1 MFLSTQICTNGNL
14 ASLEHLV
21 TWLAKQL
28 HKEKDRSHQMLI
40 TSIVNGFYCSTKH
53 MFSVVTTSV
62 SDFNTRARNEF
73 IVSYIKYVLLI
84 MFVGYYVSNSWK
96 LNC

>member
-1 MFLSTQICTNGNL
+1 MDFIVAQSICSPLLLLLSQI
-14 ASLEHLV
+14 
-21 TWLAKQL
+21 
-28 HKEKDRSHQMLI
+28 LI
-40 TSIVNGFYCSTKH
+40 QE
-53 MFSVVTTSV
+53 
-62 SDFNTRARNEF
+62 RNEF